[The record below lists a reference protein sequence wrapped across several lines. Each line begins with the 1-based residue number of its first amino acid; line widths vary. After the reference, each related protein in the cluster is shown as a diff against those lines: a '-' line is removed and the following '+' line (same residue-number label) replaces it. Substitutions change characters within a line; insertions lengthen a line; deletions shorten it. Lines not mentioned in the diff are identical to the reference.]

1 MGRLEPNHDAVRVA
15 YEETSE
21 SAGDACVI
29 TVPAVAG
36 KLHVLEDL
44 EFSYD
49 DAPAALSTIKVT
61 SGGETLLDQY
71 ITAGGVGQFQWGEHG
86 RHGSESARGSSLI
99 ITLSASASRK
109 GKLNA
114 GVR

>member
-1 MGRLEPNHDAVRVA
+1 MGRLQPNTNALRVA

-29 TVPAVAG
+29 TVPAADGV
-36 KLHVLEDL
+36 LHVVEEL

-49 DAPAALSTIKVT
+49 ADPATLSTIKIET
-61 SGGETLLDQY
+61 GGETILDQFV
-71 ITAGGVGQFQWGEHG
+71 TTGGVGQFRWGEHG
-86 RHGSESARGSSLI
+86 RHGSEATRGSSLV
-99 ITLSASASRK
+99 ITLKASAGRI

>member
-1 MGRLEPNHDAVRVA
+1 MGRLQPNTDAVRVA
-15 YEETSE
+15 YEETST
-21 SAGDACVI
+21 SGAACVI
-29 TVPAVAG
+29 TVAAVEG

-49 DAPAALSTIKVT
+49 ADPAALSTITVT
-61 SGGETLLDQY
+61 TGGETILEQY
-71 ITAGGVGQFQWGEHG
+71 VTTGGVGQFSWGEHG
-86 RHGSESARGSSLI
+86 RHGSESTRGSTMV
-99 ITLSASASRK
+99 ITLKASAGRI

>member
-1 MGRLEPNHDAVRVA
+1 MGRLQPNADAVRVA
-15 YEETSE
+15 YEETSD

-29 TVPAVAG
+29 TVPAVAD

-49 DAPAALSTIKVT
+49 DDPAALSTIKVT
-61 SGGETLLDQY
+61 TGGETILDQY
-71 ITAGGVGQFQWGEHG
+71 VTTGGVGQFRWGEHG
-86 RHGSESARGSSLI
+86 RHGSESTRGSSMV
-99 ITLSASASRK
+99 ITLKASAGRL